1 MVPHSV
7 LVDRF
12 GRPLKNL
19 RIVVTTRCNYR
30 CVYCHGEGV
39 ELGREEVLNPRNIF
53 LISLAARSLGISS
66 VKITGGEPLVRS
78 DVDRI
83 IKSIVDAG
91 IGDVSMTTNGFF
103 LAERAGDLAEAGL
116 KRVCVSIPSLDE
128 ERYRFV
134 TRVDGLD
141 RVLKG
146 LEEAYRYGLRPITI
160 NVVVLKFFELT
171 DLERFI
177 DLASR
182 YEARLRLIELE
193 PLGLGAES
201 FSRMHRDISDLIQ
214 FLERGCSKKYVRELN
229 FRPVYVMSNGVEVE
243 IVSWFGNTKFCAGC
257 DRIRLTPWL
266 SLKPCIARSDEVALK
281 ECFERYEDEKSV
293 VECIRR
299 KFVEAN
305 ELRRPFN
312 AYPINAQ

>member
-1 MVPHSV
+1 M

-134 TRVDGLD
+134 TKVDGLD

-266 SLKPCIARSDEVALK
+266 SLRPCIARSDEVVLK